1 MAATTLPIR
10 AFCKALLATLL
21 RAVSMNERFTIL
33 APSEKKAQ
41 IIMGYIIDHAFDSP
55 MITQQLEL
63 DNDVSLDRLRRER
76 SP

>member
-1 MAATTLPIR
+1 
-10 AFCKALLATLL
+10 
-21 RAVSMNERFTIL
+21 MNERFTIL